1 MQVIFYL
8 LSISVHAHKI
18 LFTCGIFY
26 HLMYLLSVVCKHTR
40 LFSHVEYFTFILF
53 GNKLGAV
60 EHNVQKIY
68 LEDRSVLLSV

>member
-26 HLMYLLSVVCKHTR
+26 YLMYLLSMVYKHIR

-53 GNKLGAV
+53 ANKLGAV

>member
-26 HLMYLLSVVCKHTR
+26 YLMYLLSMVYKHIR

-68 LEDRSVLLSV
+68 IDRSVLLSV

>member
-26 HLMYLLSVVCKHTR
+26 YLMYLLSMVYKHIR

-53 GNKLGAV
+53 ANKLGAV

-68 LEDRSVLLSV
+68 IDRSVLLSV